1 METRFNFGGFYES
14 LYSDA
19 IDDVVYEDD
28 IENTIDTDAV
38 DFKKLHIEVA
48 KDITEKFTEYIEDEF
63 GIEIN
68 LEFVSLDSPRFYN
81 YGTDTIDV
89 NISKEDLI
97 KLDLLVVNDTDL
109 QSILEGIVED
119 TTTSKSGYIPFYEY
133 DEVMAKI
140 DDKNT
145 SVYYQ
150 SLLDALMEYNKASY
164 EAFTLELLNETI
176 SNNV

>member
-1 METRFNFGGFYES
+1 METIFNFGGFYGSVYE
-14 LYSDA
+14 DA

-28 IENTIDTDAV
+28 VENTIDPDAV
-38 DFKKLHIEVA
+38 DFKNLHNEVA
-48 KDITEKFTEYIEDEF
+48 KAITENFAEYIDDEF
-63 GIEIN
+63 GVELT
-68 LEFVSLDSPRFYN
+68 LEYVELNSPRFYN
-81 YGTDTIDV
+81 YSTDTISV
-89 NISKEDLI
+89 KISKEDLI
-97 KLDLLVVNDTDL
+97 QLDLLVINDADL

-119 TTTSKSGYIPFYEY
+119 TTTSRSGYIPFYNY

-140 DDKNT
+140 NDDNI

-176 SNNV
+176 SNHV